1 MKEKI
6 IFNLKLAQ
14 IYAKDSDMEV
24 ALRLTRETITLLE
37 RLCNIR
43 KDIAGRLREKTTIP
57 PKPPRL

>member
-24 ALRLTRETITLLE
+24 ALQLTRETITLLE

-43 KDIAGRLREKTTIP
+43 KGYCRTI
-57 PKPPRL
+57 KGEDYNSS